1 MIYDA
6 LSNFRNYLSI
16 HPLFSLVL
24 DFINSHDLA
33 AIEIGRTT
41 VAQGVYAVVSEYTTD
56 CIENKF
62 IECHKRYIDIQIIV
76 AGIEQI
82 GICAKNECK
91 IIDEYD
97 EEKDLEKLEGKIDL
111 ITLKNGSFAIFFPQD
126 GHVPGL
132 KIGNKENRVKK
143 AVFKIPAKISVTI

>member
-6 LSNFRNYLSI
+6 LSNFRNYLAI
-16 HPLFSLVL
+16 HPLFSLVS
-24 DFINSHDLA
+24 DFINSHDLST
-33 AIEIGRTT
+33 IDIGRIA

-56 CIENKF
+56 SIENKF

-76 AGIEQI
+76 DGIEQI